1 MYNAKVSEEKKKEVK
16 EIQELFSEYP
26 VVGLVDMTGLPALQ
40 LQRIKKQLRD
50 KIVFKMSKKRAIR
63 ISLKNIKLEN
73 VDKLNEYLNDIM
85 PAFIF
90 TKENPFKL
98 YKLLDKNKSSTKAKP
113 GQKAPNDLI
122 IKAGATNFT
131 PGPII
136 GELGAMGLKTGVEAG
151 KIIIKQDKVLV
162 KKGEEISEKAA
173 DLLAKMGIEPMEVG
187 LNLVVSYEKGEILT
201 SDILGVSEEEYIEN
215 IKLAYSQS
223 SALAR
228 EIGYISKDNIEML
241 IREAYISGKVIF
253 ESVKFPEDE
262 IKEELKE
269 AEEQAEIVKEKVEDK
284 IAEIK
289 EETEKKEAKPAF
301 AEKLKEKAEKPK
313 AEKKEIKETPLEE
326 EIKKEK
332 EFEEER
338 AAEEPNDFKIEMKK
352 EVSMSDVE
360 KAQEV
365 LRNITDQKI
374 KESGKGKAKTGERK
388 MEEKKE
394 KIQQE
399 EKELSKLINDLKDKK
414 ARGELNYNH
423 RR

>member
-289 EETEKKEAKPAF
+289 EETEKK
-301 AEKLKEKAEKPK
+301 
-313 AEKKEIKETPLEE
+313 
-326 EIKKEK
+326 
-332 EFEEER
+332 
-338 AAEEPNDFKIEMKK
+338 
-352 EVSMSDVE
+352 
-360 KAQEV
+360 
-365 LRNITDQKI
+365 
-374 KESGKGKAKTGERK
+374 
-388 MEEKKE
+388 
-394 KIQQE
+394 
-399 EKELSKLINDLKDKK
+399 
-414 ARGELNYNH
+414 
-423 RR
+423 